1 MPDFSISI
9 FISCI
14 PPQAVTFLSLYSC
27 ANIINQNKSI
37 CLKNL
42 YCKIWVETAN
52 KADVIVAVC
61 GEAADM
67 TGEAS
72 SRSDISLPEN
82 QENLLKALV
91 QTGKPVVLV
100 LMSGRPLTINWEN
113 EHVNAILETWFPGIE
128 AGNAIADVLFDNYN
142 PGGKLSITFPR

>member
-42 YCKIWVETAN
+42 YCKIWVKLTAQIPLPN
-52 KADVIVAVC
+52 VSGRIDHLAYDSLNHLAFI
-61 GEAADM
+61 AALGNNTIEVVNID
-67 TGEAS
+67 TK
-72 SRSDISLPEN
+72 
-82 QENLLKALV
+82 QVV
-91 QTGKPVVLV
+91 QTIKGFDIDTDLNMEQK
-100 LMSGRPLTINWEN
+100 
-113 EHVNAILETWFPGIE
+113 IL
-128 AGNAIADVLFDNYN
+128 
-142 PGGKLSITFPR
+142 

>member
-42 YCKIWVETAN
+42 YCKNLGLTAGSGISISGTYPSFTI
-52 KADVIVAVC
+52 AS
-61 GEAADM
+61 
-67 TGEAS
+67 TGGVGGGGSQWTTTGNDIYYNTGNVGIGTS
-72 SRSDISLPEN
+72 S
-82 QENLLKALV
+82 
-91 QTGKPVVLV
+91 
-100 LMSGRPLTINWEN
+100 
-113 EHVNAILETWFPGIE
+113 
-128 AGNAIADVLFDNYN
+128 
-142 PGGKLSITFPR
+142 